1 MEEIDIYLQKLKE
14 DQEIKDYIDKG
25 IYPERL
31 QTTTEPINITYEP
44 LREINLPLIMSYT
57 LTDNQVNIDILNKVN
72 RLENEIKETISIEME
87 RDKERENNNNNKNMN
102 ENDCPICLE
111 NMGDNNYIVPSCGHK
126 ICMNCFIKNLKH
138 NNVMSKNCC
147 LCRKIIIPIE

>member
-14 DQEIKDYIDKG
+14 EQEIKDYIDKG

-31 QTTTEPINITYEP
+31 QTITKPINITYHP
-44 LREINLPLIMSYT
+44 LREIKLPLIMSYT
-57 LTDNQVNIDILNKVN
+57 LTDKQVNIDILNKVN

-87 RDKERENNNNNKNMN
+87 RDKERENSNKNMN

-126 ICMNCFIKNLKH
+126 ICIECAKHIKKLKRC
-138 NNVMSKNCC
+138 SKCPFC
-147 LCRKIIIPIE
+147 K

>member
-1 MEEIDIYLQKLKE
+1 MEEIDIYIQKLKE

-31 QTTTEPINITYEP
+31 QRTTEPINIIYEP
-44 LREINLPLIMSYT
+44 LREIELPLIMSYT
-57 LTDNQVNIDILNKVN
+57 LTDKQVNIDILNKVN

-87 RDKERENNNNNKNMN
+87 RDKERENNKNMN

-111 NMGDNNYIVPSCGHK
+111 NMGDNNYIVPLCCHK

-138 NNVMSKNCC
+138 NNAMSKNCC